1 MPDAAPETF
10 IVRFLGPKGGAV
22 GVGML
27 VGAREI
33 VTCAHVV
40 NAALGLDA
48 RAQPVPAGPVT
59 VELPLLD
66 SPAPGEPWRG
76 TAQVVRWLPPAP
88 EGAAGDDIAG
98 LLLTLAPP
106 PGATPARLAT
116 SAPAAGLAV
125 RVFGYPGARPDGGW
139 VSTRVQG
146 RVGAGRLQLDSGVD
160 AALRVQ
166 PGYSGSPVYDD
177 KAGRVVGLLSLAPLR
192 AGERDSYAVD
202 ADRLRLAWPEVLAP
216 SAAARRGARRRSD
229 RPRSGAER
237 LTILHVSDPQFG
249 RHHLFG
255 GNGLTPADQAHDT
268 LFARLH
274 EDLAGLADEHDLR
287 PDLMVVTGDL
297 AEWGL
302 RTEFERV
309 TEFLAAL
316 ADAAGLPRRHV
327 AVVPGNHDVNRRACE
342 AYFLAEEGDERSPVA
357 PYFPK
362 WKHFVAAFEEF
373 YAGVDGVTFTP
384 DEPWT
389 LFEMSDLAVV
399 VAGLNS
405 TMAESHLDSDHYGWV
420 GEGQLRWFAERLA
433 SYRESGWLRLVAVHH
448 NVVRGAVD
456 DEENLRDADD
466 LDRVIGRPGLAN
478 LLLHGHTHDGRLQ
491 RLPSGLVALSTGSAA
506 VTAAARPGEV
516 PNQYQIVTVG
526 PYGFT
531 RHARQYAPGQRRWV
545 GDTRISA
552 TGSDWRD
559 YQPHQLVQVGA
570 AFSTVDQEPAR
581 EEAGPWAY
589 GAYGLDR
596 QRAGRPERRGPDPD
610 DFLTRVAE
618 ATRASFPK
626 ATVTIRPDNGY
637 L

>member
-1 MPDAAPETF
+1 MPDAGPETF
-10 IVRFLGPKGGAV
+10 IVRFLGPAGGAV

-27 VGAREI
+27 VGAEEI

-40 NAALGLDA
+40 NVALGLDA
-48 RAQPVPAGPVT
+48 RTQPAPADPVT
-59 VELPLLD
+59 VEFPLL
-66 SPAPGEPWRG
+66 PGGPFRG
-76 TAQVVRWLPPAP
+76 TARVVRWLAPAG

-98 LLLTLAPP
+98 LLLSSAPP
-106 PGATPARLAT
+106 PGAKPARL
-116 SAPAAGLAV
+116 SIGAPAARLAV
-125 RVFGYPGARPDGGW
+125 RVFGYPGVPPRPDGAW
-139 VSTRVQG
+139 VSTQVQG

-192 AGERDSYAVD
+192 AGERDSYAIG
-202 ADRLRLAWPEVLAP
+202 ADRLRQAWPEVLDP
-216 SAAARRGARRRSD
+216 AAARRGARRRSD
-229 RPRSGAER
+229 RPRSGAEQ

-249 RHHLFG
+249 KHHLFG
-255 GNGLTPADQAHDT
+255 GNGLTRADQAYDT

-274 EDLAGLADEHDLR
+274 EDLAGLASEHGLR

-297 AEWGL
+297 AEWGR

-316 ADAAGLPRRHV
+316 TNAAGLPRRHV
-327 AVVPGNHDVNRRACE
+327 AVVPGNHDVNRQACQ
-342 AYFLAEEGDERSPVA
+342 AYFIAEEGDERTPVA

-373 YAGVDGVTFTP
+373 YADVDGVTFTP

-389 LFEMSDLAVV
+389 LFEMPDLAVV

-405 TMAESHLDSDHYGWV
+405 TMAESHRDEDHYGCV

-433 SYRESGWLRLVAVHH
+433 ARREAGWLRLVAVHH
-448 NVVRGAVD
+448 NVVRGAIA

-466 LDRVIGRPGLAN
+466 LDRIIGRPGLAN

-506 VTAAARPGEV
+506 VAAVARPGEV
-516 PNQYQIVTVG
+516 PNQYQLVTVG
-526 PYGFT
+526 PDGFT
-531 RHARQYAPGQRRWV
+531 RHARQYAPRQRRWI

-559 YQPHQLVQVGA
+559 YQRYELGQAGA
-570 AFSTVDQEPAR
+570 AFSTVDQEPAP
-581 EEAGPWAY
+581 EEAPVGSWSGSPRC
-589 GAYGLDR
+589 R
-596 QRAGRPERRGPDPD
+596 QAKPS
-610 DFLTRVAE
+610 RVG
-618 ATRASFPK
+618 S
-626 ATVTIRPDNGY
+626 G
-637 L
+637 